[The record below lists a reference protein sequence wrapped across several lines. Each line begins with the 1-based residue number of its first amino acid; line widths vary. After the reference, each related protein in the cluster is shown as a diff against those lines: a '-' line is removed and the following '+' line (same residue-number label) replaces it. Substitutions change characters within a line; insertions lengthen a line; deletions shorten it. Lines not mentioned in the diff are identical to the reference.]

1 MGRTGTTRR
10 RALLATGVA
19 AAGLLTGCSSDTPV
33 SRRTRDPAADRARAE
48 AALRVRLVGTS
59 TALRDEYDA
68 VIARHPA
75 LAGRLTPLRA
85 EVAAHVV
92 ALAGPASE
100 VTPSSAPASPSASV
114 PAPAAGPASPSPD
127 GPTPAAA
134 SAGASAPVP
143 DEPAAA
149 LKSLAA
155 AERRTSDSHTAA
167 LADAEP
173 ELARL
178 LASVAAAGAAHEY
191 LLTKGDAR

>member
-19 AAGLLTGCSSDTPV
+19 AAGLLTGCSNDAPA
-33 SRRTRDPAADRARAE
+33 SRRTPDRAADRARAE
-48 AALRVRLVGTS
+48 AALRERLVATS

-75 LAGRLTPLRA
+75 LTDRLTPLRA

-92 ALAGPASE
+92 ALAGPASGA
-100 VTPSSAPASPSASV
+100 TPSSAPAAPSASG
-114 PAPAAGPASPSPD
+114 PAPAPATTPAS
-127 GPTPAAA
+127 A

-143 DEPAAA
+143 DEPAGA
-149 LKSLAA
+149 LKALAA
-155 AERRTSDSHTAA
+155 AERRTSDRHTAA

-178 LASVAAAGAAHEY
+178 LASVAAAGAAHAY
-191 LLTKGDAR
+191 LLTKGDGR